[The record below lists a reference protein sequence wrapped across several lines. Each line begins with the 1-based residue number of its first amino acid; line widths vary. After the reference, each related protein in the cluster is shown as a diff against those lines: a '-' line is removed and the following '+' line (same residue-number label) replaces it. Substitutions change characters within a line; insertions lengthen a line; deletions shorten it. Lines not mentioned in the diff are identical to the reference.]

1 MSTRPAVTAA
11 TICSA
16 AVSAHFVA
24 GKATRDAL
32 FLANADVTSLPALVA
47 ITAACSIGLVALSSF
62 ALRRVQPETLIPAAF
77 SVHAGLLV
85 LDWLL
90 VDRFALPIAWLVYL
104 QIAGLGPLLGSG
116 FWLLASERFD
126 PRTARRHYGQIAGVG
141 TLAGLVAAL
150 SAERV
155 GALFG
160 IAPMLPILAAVS
172 LLCAAT
178 IRRFAPEPVPVQRRA
193 HAMDDAP
200 ELAAE
205 SPRSGLRALAKA
217 PYLQNLA
224 ALVFLG
230 TLAAAIVDYVF
241 KAAAVDAFGRGETLL
256 RFFAIYYAA
265 VSLVAFVVQAKVST
279 IALEKLGLGVTAS
292 TPSLALAV
300 GAAGGLLAPGLQGA
314 VMARVGESVFRS
326 SLFKTGYEIFFTPI
340 QPQDKRA
347 AKSIIDVGFDRL
359 GDAAGGAVVA
369 GLLLV
374 PFGSSSQRL
383 LVAAIVCSGAA
394 LFAALRL
401 SRGYIQTLEQSLVN
415 RAIDFDLG
423 DATDLTT
430 RTSILRTLRS
440 SGIAGSRSSGGT
452 RETMPQLPIADPEV
466 QEILALRSRDPDR
479 IRPVLRE
486 GDGIPASLV
495 PHVIPLLAWDPVA
508 DDAIRALKGV
518 AEERVGELIDA
529 LLDPNQPFAVRR
541 RLARVFSVCVSQ
553 RSVDGLLLG
562 LEDLRFEVR
571 FHCGRSLAAVVERS
585 AFVRVDVERVYT
597 LVRRELAVGRPVWE
611 SQRLLDEVDDSRFV
625 DGFLKQRAGQS
636 LAHVFTLLSVVLPT
650 VPLQIAYRGLLT
662 DDRALRGTALE
673 YLEGMLPR
681 DIRDR
686 LWPVLGDEPAVA
698 PRTSRDRDQILAELI
713 SSNES
718 IMINLEGV
726 RRRLASPPGEDGA

>member
-1 MSTRPAVTAA
+1 MSIRPAVTAA

-47 ITAACSIGLVALSSF
+47 VTAACSIGLVALSSY
-62 ALRRVQPETLIPAAF
+62 ALRRMQPETLIPAAF
-77 SVHAGLLV
+77 SVHAGLLL

-90 VDRFALPIAWLVYL
+90 VERFTLPIAWLVYL

-150 SAERV
+150 AAERV

-160 IAPMLPILAAVS
+160 IAAMLPILAAVS
-172 LLCAAT
+172 LVCAAT

-230 TLAAAIVDYVF
+230 TLAAAIADYVF
-241 KAAAVDAFGRGETLL
+241 KAAAVDAFGRGDALL
-256 RFFAIYYAA
+256 RFFAIYYAV
-265 VSLVAFVVQAKVST
+265 VSLVAFVVQTKVST

-401 SRGYIQTLEQSLVN
+401 SRGYIRTLEESLVN

-430 RTSILRTLRS
+430 RTSILRTLQS
-440 SGIAGSRSSGGT
+440 SGVGVTRPSGAKQGPVAG
-452 RETMPQLPIADPEV
+452 LPIADPEV
-466 QEILALRSRDPDR
+466 QEILALQ
-479 IRPVLRE
+479 
-486 GDGIPASLV
+486 IPGSE
-495 PHVIPLLAWDPVA
+495 PH
-508 DDAIRALKGV
+508 
-518 AEERVGELIDA
+518 
-529 LLDPNQPFAVRR
+529 
-541 RLARVFSVCVSQ
+541 
-553 RSVDGLLLG
+553 
-562 LEDLRFEVR
+562 
-571 FHCGRSLAAVVERS
+571 
-585 AFVRVDVERVYT
+585 
-597 LVRRELAVGRPVWE
+597 
-611 SQRLLDEVDDSRFV
+611 
-625 DGFLKQRAGQS
+625 
-636 LAHVFTLLSVVLPT
+636 
-650 VPLQIAYRGLLT
+650 
-662 DDRALRGTALE
+662 
-673 YLEGMLPR
+673 
-681 DIRDR
+681 
-686 LWPVLGDEPAVA
+686 
-698 PRTSRDRDQILAELI
+698 
-713 SSNES
+713 
-718 IMINLEGV
+718 
-726 RRRLASPPGEDGA
+726 SPGPP